1 MLEETQETEEII
13 QRVAALDIGKA
24 ELTCCIRVPGAGRR
38 GKRLQEVGTYKT
50 MTRSLLVLADRLA
63 ELGVT
68 RVVMEATSD
77 YWRPVFYLLEAQG
90 FEVWLVNAR
99 DVKHLPGRPKTDRL
113 DAVWLCKVAERQML
127 RPSFV
132 PPPTIRRL
140 RDLTRY
146 RADLVGVRTA
156 EKNRVE
162 KLLEDAQIKLSVVA
176 SDIFGVSGRAMLA
189 ALIGG
194 ERDPKVLAQLART
207 RLRGKLGQLEEAFTG
222 RFGDHHGFLLETMLG
237 RIDQASADIAE
248 LDRKI
253 EAEIAPFAP
262 AVDRLDEITG
272 VGRIAAQVIIA
283 EIGLDMGR
291 FPTPAHLASWA
302 RFAPGVKESAGK
314 KKGKNATGHGNPYLA
329 RVLGEAA
336 VAAGRTD
343 TFLGERYR
351 RIARRRGAKRAIV
364 AVGRSMLII
373 IWHLLADPDVRYHDL
388 GPGFYDTRVNA
399 ERTKRNHVRQL
410 EALGYKVTLQPAA

>member
-1 MLEETQETEEII
+1 VLEETHETEEII

-24 ELTCCIRVPGAGRR
+24 ELVCCIRVPSPDTP
-38 GKRLQEVGTYKT
+38 GKRLQEIATYQT
-50 MTRSLLVLADRLA
+50 MTRSLLVLADRLG

-77 YWRPVFYLLEAQG
+77 YWKPVFYLLEAQG
-90 FEVWLVNAR
+90 FETWLVNAR

-113 DAVWLCKVAERQML
+113 DAVWLAKVAERQML

-132 PPPTIRRL
+132 PPPAIRRL

-146 RADLVGVRTA
+146 RTDLVGVRTA
-156 EKNRVE
+156 EKQRVE

-176 SDIFGVSGRAMLA
+176 SDIFGASGRAMLA
-189 ALIGG
+189 ALITGT
-194 ERDPKVLAQLART
+194 RDPKALAELARG
-207 RLRGKLGQLEEAFTG
+207 RLRAKRSQLQEAFTG
-222 RFGDHHGFLLETMLG
+222 HFSDHHAFLLQTMLG

-248 LDRKI
+248 LEAKI
-253 EAEIAPFAP
+253 EAEIAPFAR

-272 VGRIAAQVIIA
+272 VGPTAAQVIIA
-283 EIGLDMGR
+283 EIGLDMRR
-291 FPTPAHLASWA
+291 FPTPGHLASWA
-302 RFAPGVKESAGK
+302 RFAPGVKQSAGK
-314 KKGKNATGHGNPYLA
+314 TKGKNATGHGNPYLA

-336 VAAGRTD
+336 VVAGRTD

-364 AVGRSMLII
+364 AVGRSILII
-373 IWHLLADPDVRYHDL
+373 IWHLLADPTARFHDL
-388 GPGFYDTRVNA
+388 GAGFYDTRINA
-399 ERTKRNHVRQL
+399 ERTKRNHIRQL